1 MHIEDNTILIAPGAL
16 HLPLYEEIYKQKGS
30 CMNIT
35 VLSLEAYLNRHL
47 QKPKPSTASVLYEYE
62 RALSDLPSTNTF
74 YSSRKDYDFLR
85 DCHRFMTNIQ
95 LYDITE
101 FPTDTSRERDLLEII
116 QKLSAIDLWVKE
128 AKSLPF
134 EDAKRVRILTT
145 QRDPL
150 SEYWVQL
157 LFSKGAKPLGKEH
170 HRRFYYWA
178 TSNPHKEMEVCA
190 DAIVHNRLPAQSVLV
205 ALSNPDEKY
214 ALAQAFESRKI
225 PFTFYSQ
232 DNNSPVLD
240 KWKAALEYV
249 AHPSAGQLMNLLKA
263 MFPATGYDLRRYLE
277 LYPEGES
284 DLQNISYEENSIL
297 GASQFAALQ
306 TLEVQCTPW
315 KEKLLEIQNW
325 DIYSFEDIGQLIMD
339 QIPSPTEDDIR
350 IFQGVLDSWTQ
361 IQSFIQKR
369 EDLNLF
375 IRSLDTLHPSAT
387 LSELKGVLVAERDQI
402 SCLHEHVF
410 CIGMDAKSFPG
421 SSQDPGIF
429 GEDYLAKLNYPS
441 LETRMTN
448 KLNQSKQALM
458 CPKEV
463 YFLYA
468 QSDYEGKS
476 VESSHELNTWL
487 EVFPKF
493 KAAAQTSMNLKPSF
507 SMESLKSQVFFEG
520 EDQTLHTKSRQ
531 LSSYA
536 DCPLKNLL
544 HYGLHLKKPIVAQDV
559 LVLQPTIVST
569 IMRQSLSS
577 YGKPFYE
584 LDFFEIEALV
594 QHDFSFA
601 RRVVP
606 SKAKDIEALAR
617 LCSEELFW
625 LFQNLKPI
633 CTEMGLTIVEGDF
646 QIDLEEKI
654 EGLPMRIAGTLT
666 SGLRSHAIFNVY
678 SKQDEEGFALLEQ
691 PLGTLDFSLY
701 PKASS
706 HPAFTL
712 SYGRGAAQ
720 ANAFPVEARQA
731 SAKGTESF
739 LKDSFVAQN
748 FEKPRPGLMESLAK
762 SVPTYEKKQEKILNE
777 AHAYA
782 KGIVKNDF
790 YPLHKPSACVRCAY
804 RAICRNA
811 AMEKGD

>member
-1 MHIEDNTILIAPGAL
+1 MKIENNTILIAPGAL

-62 RALSDLPSTNTF
+62 RALSDLSITNTF

-85 DCHRFMTNIQ
+85 DCHRFMTNVQ
-95 LYDITE
+95 LYDITK
-101 FPTDTSRERDLLEII
+101 FPNETARERDLLEVIE
-116 QKLSAIDLWVKE
+116 KLSSIDLWVKE
-128 AKSLPF
+128 AKTLPF

-145 QRDPL
+145 QHDPL
-150 SEYWVQL
+150 SAYWVQL
-157 LFSKGAKPLGKEH
+157 LFKKGAKPLGSQH

-190 DAIVHNRLPAQSVLV
+190 DTIVNNHLPAESVLV

-249 AHPSAGQLMNLLKA
+249 AKPDEIHLMHLLKV

-277 LYPEGES
+277 LYPNGQS
-284 DLQNISYEENSIL
+284 DLQNIAYEENSLL
-297 GASQFAALQ
+297 GPSQFAALQ
-306 TLEVQCTPW
+306 VLEVQCTPW
-315 KEKLLEIQNW
+315 KEKLNEIQNW
-325 DIYSFEDIGQLIMD
+325 DIQSFEDIGQLIMD
-339 QIPSPTEDDIR
+339 QIPSPSEDDVR
-350 IFQGVLDSWTQ
+350 IFQGVLDSWSQ
-361 IQSFIQKR
+361 IQGFVQKR

-375 IRSLDTLHPSAT
+375 IRSLDTLHPSAA
-387 LSELKGVLVAERDQI
+387 LSELKGVLVAEREQI
-402 SCLHEHVF
+402 SCLHDHVF

-421 SSQDPGIF
+421 SSQDAGIF
-429 GEDYLAKLNYPS
+429 GEEYLAKLDYPS
-441 LETRMTN
+441 LETRMEN
-448 KLNQSKQALM
+448 KLLQAKQALM
-458 CPKEV
+458 APKDA

-476 VESSHELNTWL
+476 LESSHELNTWL

-493 KAAAQTSMNLKPSF
+493 KSAAQTSMNLKPSF
-507 SMESLKSQVFFEG
+507 SMQSLKSQVFFEG
-520 EDQTLHTKSRQ
+520 EDHTLQTKSRQ
-531 LSSYA
+531 LSSYEE
-536 DCPLKNLL
+536 CPLKNLL
-544 HYGLHLKKPIVAQDV
+544 HYGLHLKKPIIAKDV
-559 LVLQPTIVST
+559 LILQPTLIST

-577 YGKPFYE
+577 YQKPFYE
-584 LDFFEIEALV
+584 LSLAQIEALV

-606 SKAKDIEALAR
+606 SKAKDIDALAR
-617 LCSEELFW
+617 LSSEELFW

-633 CTEMGLTIVEGDF
+633 CTEMGLTLAEGDF
-646 QIDLEEKI
+646 QINLEEKM
-654 EGLPMRIAGTLT
+654 EGLPMRIAGSLT

-678 SKQDEEGFALLEQ
+678 PNQEAEGFSTLQ
-691 PLGTLDFSLY
+691 PFGTLDFSLY
-701 PKASS
+701 PKAIT
-706 HPAFTL
+706 HPAFAL

-720 ANAFPVEARQA
+720 ATAFPVASSQA

-739 LKDSFVAQN
+739 LKTSFVAHN
-748 FEKPRPGLMESLAK
+748 FEKPRPGLMESVAK
-762 SVPTYEKKQEKILNE
+762 AVPTYEKKQEKLLNE
-777 AHAYA
+777 AKTYA
-782 KGIVKNDF
+782 QGIVKNEF
-790 YPLHKPSACVRCAY
+790 YPLHKPSACLRCAY

-811 AMEKGD
+811 AMEKGE